1 MAENIGSVIPVD
13 FEEGVVDT
21 VVEEEAYNELIPP
34 EDKPKEVGIKV
45 WNFVEA
51 NLTYKEDKGLHNKWV
66 RNYELGRGKHWRQ
79 KSDKVQLATG
89 NLLFTHR
96 ERTVNHL
103 TDRNPT
109 FNIRAVGEMQDEDVT
124 KLEVWDYATQHWWG
138 ETEQQAVL
146 SDSVYNG
153 ETYGS
158 TIEWRRFNP
167 ELEMNRGEI
176 ECLVVDPFYFGTYP
190 VRERDNQKAMA
201 NLVYMPIHLQ
211 DAKRLWPEHAD
222 KLRTDGEIIKE
233 MGDERHEIAS
243 GSGSKARSIS
253 IGGIVSRLFGL
264 GKDSSDEMDENCLIV
279 FCYVKDY
286 TMIKAQYQD
295 DPDNEYSEPKY
306 PGHIRHIIVANQ
318 GQLVLEDVPNPS
330 INPNLPEE
338 EQKKTYLYDK
348 FPITRVNSLYETTL
362 PYGPSDFE
370 QLEVLNIELNK
381 SLSQFN
387 NSRDKAAEKKVINPR
402 TSGVPNSHFTNY
414 QGMLNPRTPN
424 HGISYLEAQPM
435 NSESLVSV
443 DLYKMLFFLISG
455 TFELDQ
461 AGSPGKNVI
470 AHKAIAALLER
481 QSRMMNGKDRNY
493 GKLVRERGRMYISHA
508 MNFYTEERWV
518 SYEEEGED
526 KAMSLKGTEMIIP
539 IKLMVVSGSTMP
551 VSKIQE
557 REEAIALRKLGVIDN
572 EACLEAMDFHGRRN
586 IIKRMNLG
594 PIGQYL
600 ERLKAI
606 MPPQLLQMLGE
617 IAKMDDK
624 DFARAVKEN
633 EIQPIQLPD
642 QPPNPA
648 QIEQQANMM
657 KIKMELQ
664 TAESEMEIK
673 TAEAKMKI
681 QKETEETHL
690 IAAKK
695 ALVVEQITTERVKQ
709 QVALEGIDNDK
720 EMLKLE
726 RAKVIEEMK
735 GNEADIKGSVIDR
748 ANKTVE
754 IGLKHHK
761 DMAQGGS
768 YNERGMKSNN
778 LDVLE

>member
-1 MAENIGSVIPVD
+1 MAKNIENVIPVD
-13 FEEGVVDT
+13 FEEGTVDT
-21 VVEEEAYNELIPP
+21 VVEEEAYHELIPP
-34 EDKPKEVGIKV
+34 EDNPKEVGIKV
-45 WNFVEA
+45 WNLVEA
-51 NLTYKEDKGLHNKWV
+51 NLTYKEEQGLHKKWT
-66 RNYELGRGKHWRQ
+66 RNYELGRGKHWKQ
-79 KSDKVQLATG
+79 KSDKVKLVAG

-96 ERTVNHL
+96 QRTVNHL

-109 FNIRAVGEMQDEDVT
+109 FDLRAVGQVQDEDMP
-124 KLEVWDYATQHWWG
+124 KLEAWDHATQHWWG
-138 ETEQQAVL
+138 ETEQQAVF

-153 ETYGS
+153 ETYG
-158 TIEWRRFNP
+158 TAIEWRRFNP
-167 ELEMNRGEI
+167 ELEMGKGEI
-176 ECLVVDPFYFGTYP
+176 ESLVVDPFFFGTYP
-190 VRERDNQKAMA
+190 TKERDNQKAMA
-201 NLVYMPIHLQ
+201 NLIYIPMHLQ
-211 DAKRLWPEHAD
+211 DAKRLWPDHAD

-233 MGDERHEIAS
+233 MGDDRHEIAS
-243 GSGSKARSIS
+243 GSGSKARSVS

-264 GKDSSDEMDENCLIV
+264 GKDSASEADDNCLII

-286 TMIKAQYQD
+286 TMIKARFQD

-306 PGHIRHIIVANQ
+306 PGHIRQIVVANQ

-338 EQKKTYLYDK
+338 DQRKTYLYDK
-348 FPITRVNSLYETTL
+348 FPITRVNSLYETTA
-362 PYGPSDFE
+362 PWGPADIE

-402 TSGVPNSHFTNY
+402 TSGVPNEHFTNY
-414 QGMLNPRTPN
+414 QGVLNPRTYN
-424 HGISYLEAQPM
+424 HGISYLEAQAI
-435 NSESLVSV
+435 NKDSLISV

-461 AGSPGKNVI
+461 ANSPGKSVI

-493 GKLVRERGRMYISHA
+493 GKLLRERGRMFLSHA
-508 MNFYTEERWV
+508 MNFYTEERWI
-518 SYEEEGED
+518 SYQEDGED
-526 KAMSLKGTEMIIP
+526 KVMPLKGTDMILP
-539 IKLMVVSGSTMP
+539 VKLMVVSGSTMP

-572 EACLEAMDFHGRRN
+572 QACLESLDFPNRRS

-606 MPPQLLQMLGE
+606 MPPQLLQMLTE

-624 DFARAVKEN
+624 DFARAVKEQK
-633 EIQPIQLPD
+633 IQPIQLPD
-642 QPPNPA
+642 QPSNPA
-648 QIEQQANMM
+648 QIEQQVNLM
-657 KIKMELQ
+657 KVKMELQ
-664 TAESEMEIK
+664 AGQSEIQIK
-673 TAEAKMKI
+673 TAEAQSKI
-681 QKETEETHL
+681 QKEAEETQL

-709 QVALEGIDNDK
+709 QVAIEGIDNDK

-726 RAKVIEEMK
+726 RAKVIEEIEEK
-735 GNEADIKGSVIDR
+735 EAGIKGAYIDR
-748 ANKTVE
+748 TTKAVE

-761 DMAQGGS
+761 DMAQGGAYS
-768 YNERGMKSNN
+768 ERGMKSNN
-778 LDVLE
+778 KEVLD